1 MNNNGGVVTRNEII
15 LTLSVLGMTA
25 IVILMLAA
33 FKIDSGILAAW
44 ASLATFIISRVF
56 GDRNASNSKRDSDR

>member
-25 IVILMLAA
+25 VVIFMLALY
-33 FKIDSGILAAW
+33 KVDSGILAAW

-56 GDRNASNSKRDSDR
+56 GDRIENSKRDSDG